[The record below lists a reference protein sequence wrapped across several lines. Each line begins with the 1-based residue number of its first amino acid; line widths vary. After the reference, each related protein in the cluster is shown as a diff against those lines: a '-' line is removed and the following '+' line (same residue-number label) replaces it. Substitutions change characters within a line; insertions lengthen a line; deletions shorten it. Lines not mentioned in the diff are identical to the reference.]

1 MQPTYAVLSARHYTT
16 LPSATAAAINNQAA
30 YSVDLEATPTT
41 SVRELYTSKR
51 TRANLNPLT
60 HLRHASCAN
69 EGDDVLPVAAKPAN
83 RCTHRVDVAQIMR
96 WRARYGVH
104 QPSAH
109 LSMASKNFSCS
120 SSLHLSRGLVIL

>member
-1 MQPTYAVLSARHYTT
+1 MQPTYAVLSARHYTI

-30 YSVDLEATPTT
+30 YSGGLEAIQTNTVHE
-41 SVRELYTSKR
+41 SYTSKCKR
-51 TRANLNPLT
+51 TKFNPLT

-83 RCTHRVDVAQIMR
+83 RCTHRVDIAQIMR
-96 WRARYGVH
+96 LRARCGVH